1 MEILNCET
9 RLQPNLKKFASKQKQ
24 ALRTTPMSTLES
36 ELRSK
41 QKMKKLFIL
50 NIYQLNIYNALNL
63 MFNVK
68 NGSTSRC
75 FSEQVLLNFT

>member
-9 RLQPNLKKFASKQKQ
+9 LLQPNLKKLASNQKQ
-24 ALRTTPMSTLES
+24 ALQTTAMSTLES

-50 NIYQLNIYNALNL
+50 NIYQLNIH
-63 MFNVK
+63 MH
-68 NGSTSRC
+68 
-75 FSEQVLLNFT
+75 

>member
-9 RLQPNLKKFASKQKQ
+9 LLQPNLKKFASNQKQ
-24 ALRTTPMSTLES
+24 ALQTTAMSTLES

-50 NIYQLNIYNALNL
+50 NIYQLNIH
-63 MFNVK
+63 MH
-68 NGSTSRC
+68 
-75 FSEQVLLNFT
+75 

>member
-9 RLQPNLKKFASKQKQ
+9 PLQPNLKKFASNQKQ
-24 ALRTTPMSTLES
+24 ALQTTAMSTLES

-68 NGSTSRC
+68 NGSTRRC

>member
-9 RLQPNLKKFASKQKQ
+9 PLQPNLKKFASNQKQ
-24 ALRTTPMSTLES
+24 ALQTTAMSTLES

-50 NIYQLNIYNALNL
+50 NIYQLNIH
-63 MFNVK
+63 MH
-68 NGSTSRC
+68 
-75 FSEQVLLNFT
+75 